1 MKKRIY
7 AAIVITFF
15 VSVLLGG
22 LLAALFLL
30 TQNDVSS
37 SNTTLCIT
45 IFGVVSCLCA
55 IIFAR
60 LFSGKIATSVENIG
74 LDKVDKAPEY
84 EELNNF
90 VARLGRQNELIRRQM
105 EDLKRRQLEF
115 NVLTENMSEGF
126 LLIDAKSEIISYNK
140 SALSMLGADN
150 VSAGDH
156 FISINRSHAFVSA
169 VGNALKGE
177 SATEIMTSG
186 PKVYKIFANPITSDE
201 KITGVAV
208 VIRDIT
214 EEERREEMRREFTSN
229 VSHELKTPLT
239 TISGI
244 SELLING
251 MVKKEDIPKFAQ
263 NIHEEASRLI
273 VLIND
278 IIKLSR
284 LDEAVDPVMPVSLD
298 LFEVARDVKERLAMA
313 AAEKDVEIAL
323 SGENIMVDGNLSL
336 LFEMIYNLCDNAIKY
351 NKPSGRVEIT
361 VGYQDGK
368 KMICVKDT
376 GIGIP
381 DSHLSRIFERFYRVD
396 KSHSKSV
403 GGTGLGLSIVKHVAE
418 YHKATL
424 SVESKLDVG
433 TTISVIFP

>member
-1 MKKRIY
+1 MSI
-7 AAIVITFF
+7 
-15 VSVLLGG
+15 LLGG
-22 LLAALFLL
+22 VLGAFYLL
-30 TQNDVSS
+30 TRNSISS
-37 SNTTLCIT
+37 SDTAVCIG
-45 IFGVVSCLCA
+45 IFVVASVVSAL
-55 IIFAR
+55 ILAR
-60 LFSGKIATSVENIG
+60 LFSGKIAASVENIG
-74 LDKVDKAPEY
+74 LDKTDKAPEY
-84 EELNNF
+84 EELNNL

-115 NVLTENMSEGF
+115 NILTENMSEGF
-126 LLIDAKSEIISYNK
+126 MLIDSKSEIISYNK
-140 SALSMLGADN
+140 SALRMLGADN

-156 FISINRSHAFVSA
+156 FISINRSHSFVSA

-177 SATEIMTSG
+177 SASEIMTSG
-186 PKVYKIFANPITSDE
+186 PKVYKIFASPINSDT
-201 KITGVAV
+201 KTTGVAV
-208 VIRDIT
+208 VVRDIT
-214 EEERREEMRREFTSN
+214 EEESREEMRREFTSN

-251 MVKKEDIPKFAQ
+251 MVKGEDIPKFAQ
-263 NIHEEASRLI
+263 NIYEEASRLI

-284 LDEAVDPVMPVSLD
+284 LDEAVDPILPVSID
-298 LFEVARDVKERLAMA
+298 LYEIAREVKGRLAHA
-313 AAEKDVEIAL
+313 AAEQDVEVSL
-323 SGENIMVDGNLSL
+323 VGEAVSVEGNPSL
-336 LFEMIYNLCDNAIKY
+336 LSEMIYNLCDNAIKY
-351 NKPSGRVEIT
+351 NKSGGKVEIS
-361 VGYQDGK
+361 VKCQDGK
-368 KMICVKDT
+368 KTLSVKDT

-381 DSHLSRIFERFYRVD
+381 DAHLSRIFERFYRVD

-418 YHKATL
+418 YHKASL

>member
-1 MKKRIY
+1 MKKRIF
-7 AAIVITFF
+7 ASIIATFA

-22 LLAALFLL
+22 VSGAIFLL
-30 TQNDVSS
+30 TRNSISTSD
-37 SNTTLCIT
+37 T
-45 IFGVVSCLCA
+45 IVFIGIFVVVSVVFSLLLA
-55 IIFAR
+55 N
-60 LFSGKIATSVENIG
+60 LFSGKIVASVENIG
-74 LDKVDKAPEY
+74 LEKSDTPPEY
-84 EELNNF
+84 KELNNL
-90 VARLGRQNELIRRQM
+90 VSRLGRQNELIRRQM

-140 SALSMLGADN
+140 SALRMLDAQN
-150 VSAGDH
+150 VSAGEH
-156 FISINRSHAFVSA
+156 FISINRSHAFVAS
-169 VGNALKGE
+169 VGSALKGE
-177 SATEIMTSG
+177 SCTEILTAG
-186 PKVYKIFANPITSDE
+186 PKVYKIFANPITTDE
-201 KITGVAV
+201 KITGAAV
-208 VIRDIT
+208 VVRDIT

-251 MVKKEDIPKFAQ
+251 MVKKEDITKFAQ

-284 LDEAVDPVMPVSLD
+284 LDESVDPIEPVSID
-298 LFEVARDVKERLAMA
+298 IFEASRDVKGRLAHA
-313 AAEKDVEIAL
+313 AAEKDVEIIL
-323 SGENIMVDGNLSL
+323 SGESITVEGNPSL
-336 LFEMIYNLCDNAIKY
+336 ISEMIYNLCDNAIKY
-351 NKPSGRVEIT
+351 NKSGGNVEIT

-368 KMICVKDT
+368 KTLSVKDT

-381 DSHLSRIFERFYRVD
+381 DAHLSRIFERFYRVD

-418 YHKATL
+418 YHKANL
-424 SVESKLDVG
+424 SVESKVDVG